1 MNLTEGDIK
10 KQLINMAI
18 PAGTGLFFYT
28 LYNIVDTFYAGLIST
43 EAVAGL
49 AISFPLYFILLA
61 FAVGFGQG
69 ATALVSIYI
78 GKKKEDDAI
87 KIHTQA
93 LIITLFIS
101 LIVGFLTFV
110 TAKSV
115 FIFFGADGIF
125 LENGLK
131 YFQILSI
138 GAPIF
143 IVSFVINSLLYAQG
157 DTRKNRNA
165 LIISFFINL
174 IFSPFLS
181 LGLGPLPALGTL
193 GIGLATVISQ
203 LFHFFYLGY
212 FAYKSP
218 LFKKFKLSYLK
229 LELEIILKILKQSL
243 PSCMNMLLIAI
254 GYFITQ
260 KFVTS
265 YGASASAAYGIALR
279 IEQIILLPAIGFSS
293 ALLSMVGQNYG
304 AKNYDRIYEAFVISL
319 KISIYMMMFGACILV
334 FAGETIALL
343 FSRDKDVIMITGN
356 YLFMAAFLC
365 FIYQVIDR
373 SDSVLAGMR
382 KPIVNVIYT
391 FIRLVML
398 PPFAIYF
405 FSENL
410 KYGLNGIW
418 WAIFA
423 TNAFGALL
431 IYINMKYLYNKEY
444 KKSLIKIT

>member
-1 MNLTEGDIK
+1 ML
-10 KQLINMAI
+10 
-18 PAGTGLFFYT
+18 
-28 LYNIVDTFYAGLIST
+28 
-43 EAVAGL
+43 
-49 AISFPLYFILLA
+49 
-61 FAVGFGQG
+61 
-69 ATALVSIYI
+69 
-78 GKKKEDDAI
+78 
-87 KIHTQA
+87 
-93 LIITLFIS
+93 
-101 LIVGFLTFV
+101 VGFLTFI
-110 TAKSV
+110 TAKTV

-131 YFQILSI
+131 YFQILSV

-218 LFKKFKLSYLK
+218 LFRRFKLSYLN
-229 LELEIILKILKQSL
+229 LELEIIFKILKQSL
-243 PSCMNMLLIAI
+243 PPSINMLLIAI

-304 AKNYDRIYEAFVISL
+304 AKNFDRIYKAFIISL
-319 KISIYMMMFGACILV
+319 QISICMMIFGACILF

-343 FSRDKDVIMITGN
+343 FSRDKEVIMIAGN

-365 FIYQVIDR
+365 FIYQIIDR
-373 SDSVLAGMR
+373 SDSVLSGMR
-382 KPIVNVIYT
+382 KPIINVIYT

-398 PPFAIYF
+398 PPIVIYL
-405 FSENL
+405 FSESL
-410 KYGLNGIW
+410 EYGLNGIW

-423 TNAFGALL
+423 TNAFGSLL
-431 IYINMKYLYNKEY
+431 IFINMRYLYKKEY
-444 KKSLIKIT
+444 NKNLVKNER

>member
-1 MNLTEGDIK
+1 MDLTQGNIK
-10 KQLINMAI
+10 KQLISMAI

-69 ATALVSIYI
+69 TTALVSIYI
-78 GKKKEDDAI
+78 GKKREDEAI

-93 LIITLFIS
+93 LIITMFVS
-101 LIVGFLTFV
+101 LLVGFFTFII
-110 TAKSV
+110 AKSV

-212 FAYKSP
+212 FAYRSP
-218 LFKKFKLSYLK
+218 LFKSFKLSYLN
-229 LELEIILKILKQSL
+229 LEIEIILKILKQSL
-243 PSCMNMLLIAI
+243 PSCVNMLLIAI

-304 AKNYDRIYEAFVISL
+304 AKNFDRIYKAFIISL
-319 KISIYMMMFGACILV
+319 QISIYMMIFGAFILF

-343 FSRDKDVIMITGN
+343 FSRDKDVIKIAGT

-365 FIYQVIDR
+365 FVYQIIDR
-373 SDSVLAGMR
+373 SDSVLSGMR
-382 KPIVNVIYT
+382 KPIVNVFYT

-398 PPFAIYF
+398 PPFVIYF

-423 TNAFGALL
+423 TNAFGSVF
-431 IYINMKYLYNKEY
+431 IYINMRYLYKKEY
-444 KKSLIKIT
+444 NKNLIKIT